1 MTWVPPACTLPTT
14 EQPLRVAEFDSL
26 FARSVRGLARPGRR
40 RLTLTLEP
48 TPEVAATT
56 AGLVMKETGCCS
68 FFTFT
73 LTAAN
78 GRLELDVETDHED
91 VLDAIERLAS

>member
-1 MTWVPPACTLPTT
+1 MTWVPPACTLPTA
-14 EQPLRVAEFDSL
+14 ERPLRVAEFDAL
-26 FARSVRGLARPGRR
+26 FARSVRGHARPARR

-48 TPEVAATT
+48 TPEVAATA
-56 AGLVMKETGCCS
+56 AGLVMRETGCCS

-78 GRLELDVETDHED
+78 GRLELDVEADHED
-91 VLDAIERLAS
+91 VLDAIERRAS